1 EAVATTSPFDKSRLT
16 WRLLRLI
23 PQHVDDPDFG
33 PLRDY
38 LLAGHAEADGLR
50 QYQLAAQVADLFD
63 QYQVYRADWLD
74 DWEHGDDV
82 LRDDLRGRR
91 TSIEASHRWQ
101 PRLWRL
107 LLDDVG
113 PAERRQH
120 RAAVHRSFV
129 ERLATAAERP
139 AALPRRIVVFG
150 ISSLPQQTL
159 EALTALARFSQVLL
173 VVANPCRHYWADIIE
188 DRELLKAAQRR
199 HAGKQG
205 RDYIR
210 LLDSFDAPAA
220 YRARFAAL
228 GRDIDLFDDP
238 GTDTLLHQVQQAIL
252 DLEPLPADP
261 AQRRQLIAGDDSLR
275 FHVAHNPQRE
285 VEILHDNLLA
295 RF

>member
-82 LRDDLRGRR
+82 
-91 TSIEASHRWQ
+91 
-101 PRLWRL
+101 

-199 HAGKQG
+199 NAGKPGLPPEPRLEDLHQHANPLLAAWGKQG

-220 YRARFAAL
+220 YRA
-228 GRDIDLFDDP
+228 
-238 GTDTLLHQVQQAIL
+238 
-252 DLEPLPADP
+252 
-261 AQRRQLIAGDDSLR
+261 
-275 FHVAHNPQRE
+275 
-285 VEILHDNLLA
+285 
-295 RF
+295 